1 MFGSK
6 DKSEQDTPSAS
17 AAGLPADPSAKKARR
32 PILIRLFAL
41 KFWGAVRLTVICVVV
56 GIVMKIGNITSSPT
70 EFDALNA
77 ISEIWKNTFAGLV
90 WIVRNGWVPA
100 LLGATVV
107 LPVWVLWRLVSLP
120 FRR

>member
-6 DKSEQDTPSAS
+6 EKSEQDTPSAS
-17 AAGLPADPSAKKARR
+17 PAGLPADPSAEKARR

-41 KFWGAVRLTVICVVV
+41 KFWDAVRLTLICVVV

-107 LPVWVLWRLVSLP
+107 LPIWVLWRLVSLP